1 MILLMIHTL
10 RHVQRTVKE
19 TAVKLARRV
28 HLVLRRVLPDRRSG
42 IRRVACRKVI
52 DAFTEYY
59 HQFD

>member
-1 MILLMIHTL
+1 MIHTL

-28 HLVLRRVLPDRRSG
+28 HLVLRRVLPDRR
-42 IRRVACRKVI
+42 RVACRKVI